1 MFSFV
6 ITHVFPGSEKQKAA
20 GIYATFNLNID
31 TDEGTVVAIKDL
43 KLNKSPK
50 DGKYYIGSPYREY
63 QGKGEN
69 GAVENKK
76 VHFIKLW
83 PDQKNWPKQDQ
94 IVQLVLNKLNAPQST
109 PSAQPAQPNQ
119 ARPAAKSAPS
129 KPVSSAV
136 DEW

>member
-1 MFSFV
+1 MSFSFN

-31 TDEGTVVAIKDL
+31 SDEGTVISVKDL
-43 KLNKSPK
+43 KLNKSAK

-63 QGKGEN
+63 DGKDDN
-69 GAVENKK
+69 GNPEKKK

-83 PDQKNWPKQDQ
+83 PEQKNWPKQDQ
-94 IVQLVLNKLNAPQST
+94 IVNLVIQELKNGSGQKTSAP
-109 PSAQPAQPNQ
+109 
-119 ARPAAKSAPS
+119 PAAAAPKAAT
-129 KPVSSAV
+129 KPVVKAPSAV

>member
-1 MFSFV
+1 MSFNFV

-31 TDEGTVVAIKDL
+31 GDEGTVVSLKDL

-63 QGKGEN
+63 DGKDEN
-69 GAVENKK
+69 GNPEKKK

-94 IVQLVLNKLNAPQST
+94 IVNLVIQQLKAGATKAPQT
-109 PSAQPAQPNQ
+109 AA
-119 ARPAAKSAPS
+119 PAAKQVS
-129 KPVSSAV
+129 KPVAKASGV
-136 DEW
+136 DDW